1 MKNEII
7 SKINAAASIVL
18 TASSRK
24 MVLVE
29 AKKSNTKDLLLNEV
43 ITEASQKNIKPVYFA
58 PQDTCFE
65 KMRLLAGKEGA
76 FTSRYSTG
84 FFDSRLIRRR
94 SLLVIDDLEFAV
106 RENSDMR
113 YHIGE
118 NPIHFVILNELSE
131 LAKELR
137 IPVVVVTHPVKGGA
151 NGHLEFD
158 DDFALPTFDPFSYH
172 IICKKNDVIIKGKGS

>member
-118 NPIHFVILNELSE
+118 

-151 NGHLEFD
+151 NGHLGFD

-172 IICKKNDVIIKGKGS
+172 IICKKNDVIIRNKIT